1 MTPKKM
7 MAFMYIVGVVLFH
20 SKFTDGFLFN
30 KKNRDI
36 TNAIITASFSPLFDR
51 WINELTDTP
60 TPSTSPTVTNILEV
74 VEYPQFEAPFSLK
87 NGIHKLKKSKSKD
100 KDMAK
105 VVDVEN
111 YKPFD
116 MNTQPVQTSTNTQRV
131 ETSTNTQR
139 VESNINTQP
148 TDSNTNFE
156 RNIYIETEED
166 VYDSPVFEIFNTFKK
181 SHLNTVIEPYTND
194 ESVYYVIGKDPT
206 PVVNNDLSLKL
217 NRYEGLFMVTGEIII
232 IILLVSILTEL
243 QKLTMIQRNNAEK

>member
-1 MTPKKM
+1 MTPKKL
-7 MAFMYIVGVVLFH
+7 MAFMYIMSVVLFH

-60 TPSTSPTVTNILEV
+60 APSASPTVTNILEV
-74 VEYPQFEAPFSLK
+74 VEYPQFDAPFSLK

-100 KDMAK
+100 KDMGK

-116 MNTQPVQTSTNTQRV
+116 MNTQPVQISTNTQPT
-131 ETSTNTQR
+131 ESTT
-139 VESNINTQP
+139 NIQP
-148 TDSNTNFE
+148 TESTTNVE
-156 RNIYIETEED
+156 RNTYIETEEED
-166 VYDSPVFEIFNTFKK
+166 MYESPVFDIFDSFKK
-181 SHLNTVIEPYTND
+181 SHLNTVIEPHTND
-194 ESVYYVIGKDPT
+194 EAVYYVIEKDPS
-206 PVVNNDLSLKL
+206 PVANNDLSLKL

-243 QKLTMIQRNNAEK
+243 QKLTMIQRNNVEK